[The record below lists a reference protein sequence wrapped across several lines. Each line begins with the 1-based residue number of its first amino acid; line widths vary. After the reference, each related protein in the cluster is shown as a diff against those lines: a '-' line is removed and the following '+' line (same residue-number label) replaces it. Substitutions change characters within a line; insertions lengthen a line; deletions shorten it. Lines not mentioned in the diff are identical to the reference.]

1 MRGGRGLVEQGMDAR
16 RFAIL
21 LGAVVTAASVLVVGI
36 AWSLPIPPPSGPAY
50 LRIESV
56 VVAPAAPG
64 PTDLVTVT
72 ARVTGVRSPAVVLG
86 YAVQFG
92 ATVPET
98 PRMDTRGNGEFARTI
113 GPFPDG
119 AEVWLLVAASVGSF
133 GPVVSEPRTFHV
145 GAPTPDP
152 GTGLRIRRVFLSPD
166 PPQPF
171 FPTTVGAD
179 VTSTATIQSVSL
191 SYVVM
196 GLEGLGGGIV
206 EMTGGNI
213 TYWATPPVGIGPDD
227 RVVAG
232 YRVAAR
238 DEGGGRAVSAVGTF
252 EIERPRPVP

>member
-1 MRGGRGLVEQGMDAR
+1 MVERGIDAR
-16 RFAIL
+16 RFTIL

-36 AWSLPIPPPSGPAY
+36 AWSLPIPPPSGPTH

-56 VVAPAAPG
+56 VVAPTAPG
-64 PTDLVTVT
+64 PTDLVIVT
-72 ARVTGVRSPAVVLG
+72 ARVTGVRSPAIVLG

-98 PRMDTRGNGEFARTI
+98 PRMDSRGNGEFARTI

-119 AEVWLLVAASVGSF
+119 AEVWLLVAAFVGSF

-145 GAPTPDP
+145 GAPTPDA
-152 GTGLRIRRVFLSPD
+152 GTGLRIHRVFLSPD

-171 FPTTVGAD
+171 SPTSVGAD
-179 VTSTATIQSVSL
+179 VTSTAPIQSVSL
-191 SYVVM
+191 SYVAM
-196 GLEGLGGGIV
+196 GLDGLGGGIV

-213 TYWATPPVGIGPDD
+213 TFWATPPVGIGPDD
-227 RVVAG
+227 RVVAA

-252 EIERPRPVP
+252 EIERVRPVP